1 MQNEYHFDNSNME
14 RENGEIVVDHWD
26 AIYTLLR
33 KWPLLLAGMLCGA
46 VLFGA
51 FSVKQGKQSAVVVEK
66 PLPIEERAENAR
78 KSLGEARASEV
89 EGLYAQYRVYVLL
102 QSQMRNQQAEYLR
115 DLERGDSNYVKNLKY
130 LCSSEDAGPAGIF
143 DLQTVL
149 SEDVCLEIGKII
161 AGEADAQKAAALSR
175 NRVIIISD
183 QSYKLAVSSEEI
195 LPTQYI
201 LTVRIIGDDKSQCD
215 QIQAVIEKKMK
226 DIQQAFVNAGGKF
239 EMTPFAS
246 EYSNSAAAL
255 VKDAVITL
263 SGQTKGVT
271 DNLNSFQLN
280 TIDKLDSSARA
291 YFELLKELRRTGATE
306 KIEET
311 GATEKKEETGT
322 TEKKEETGTAEK
334 KEETGASAQANAP
347 QKASLKSLINTGLV
361 VTGAVAGFFLMT
373 LLILLWYTLTHVIQ
387 SGQSFASLCGIPIN
401 AAVYKKSPSANGLRL
416 KLYRLLHTADE
427 LTRGKAAA
435 IAQDMGIEMDK
446 KNAGSLYLL
455 LSDNSEELSSFAKA
469 LSDDMHSGHPNLK
482 VVSGYPLNDQEQMKT
497 LSEADAAVIMVGL
510 KKARREDVVRQLQ
523 MCGRYQVPVM
533 GSVTLEVV

>member
-115 DLERGDSNYVKNLKY
+115 DLERGDSNYVKTLKY

-161 AGEADAQKAAALSR
+161 AGEADAKKAAALSR
-175 NRVIIISD
+175 NRVIIFSD

-215 QIQAVIEKKMK
+215 QIQAVIEKKMM

-306 KIEET
+306 K
-311 GATEKKEETGT
+311 KEETGT

-373 LLILLWYTLTHVIQ
+373 LLILLWYILTHVIQ

-455 LSDNSEELSSFAKA
+455 LSENTEELNGFAKA
-469 LSDDMHSGHPNLK
+469 LSDDMHSQHPDLN
-482 VVSGYPLNDQEQMKT
+482 VVCGDPLNDQEQMKT
-497 LSEADAAVIMVGL
+497 LSGADAAVILVGL
-510 KKARREDVVRQLQ
+510 KKARREDVIRQLQ
-523 MCGRYQVPVM
+523 MCGRYQVPVV
-533 GSVTLEVV
+533 GSVTMEVV